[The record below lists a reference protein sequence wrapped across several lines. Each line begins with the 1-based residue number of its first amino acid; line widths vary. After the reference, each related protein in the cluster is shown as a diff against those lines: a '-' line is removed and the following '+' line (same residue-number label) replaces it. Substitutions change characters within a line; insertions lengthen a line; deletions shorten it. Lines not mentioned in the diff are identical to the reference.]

1 MFVINLFLAVV
12 WVGLTGEFSHA
23 NFLVGFLL
31 SALVIRIVTPVAGA
45 RHYAV
50 KLWYGAELVG
60 YFLWQLL
67 LANLRVAYDVLTPT
81 HRMSPG
87 VIAVPL
93 DARTDLEITLLA
105 NLITITPG
113 SLSLDVSDDR
123 SVLYLHVMHLG
134 DIAEYRRQIK
144 QGLEARILRL
154 LR

>member
-12 WVGLTGEFSHA
+12 WTGLTGDFTIA

-31 SALVIRIVTPVAGA
+31 GALAIRIVTPVTGA

-50 KLWYGAELVG
+50 KLWYAVELVG
-60 YFLWQLL
+60 YFLGQLL
-67 LANLRVAYDVLTPT
+67 IANLRVAHDVLTPT
-81 HRMSPG
+81 HHMSPG
-87 VIAVPL
+87 VVAVPL

-105 NLITITPG
+105 NLITLTPG

-123 SVLYLHVMHLG
+123 SVLYLHVMHLD
-134 DIAEYRRQIK
+134 DIDAYRRQIK
-144 QGLEARILRL
+144 QGFEARIMRL